1 MINASYATRFRDVSR
16 AVRTGISNGEYPYG
30 QPLASAQ
37 RNTALLPGG
46 EPVIMLTSNN
56 YLGLSVDADVVAAA
70 QRTVQDYGLST
81 CGARLHNG
89 TTVLH
94 REFEQQLAQWL
105 GFEDCVLFSSG
116 FLANVAPLSA
126 LGGPGVVFIT
136 DQLDHQSI
144 TDGCQQSGAD
154 LRIFPHND
162 MLKLEYILRRTQDHA
177 CRLVVVD
184 GVYSMDGDLAP
195 LHEIDEL
202 CRRYDA
208 LLMVDDAHG
217 IGVFGDTGRGS
228 CEHFGIQPDILMGT
242 LSKSFGSSGGF
253 ITASQ
258 EVCDYIR
265 HAAHGYIFNASPPP
279 VLIGGALAAL
289 DAIRT
294 RPELRRRLWANTIAF
309 RQGLLDEGFAIES
322 GSSPIVPI
330 PVGDDALAMQMT
342 HDLRARGVFLSVAA
356 FPAVPQ
362 GASRFRATVT
372 ALLEES
378 DIERAITVISATA
391 REKGIL

>member
-56 YLGLSVDADVVAAA
+56 YLGLSVDADIVAAA

-265 HAAHGYIFNASPPP
+265 HAAHG
-279 VLIGGALAAL
+279 
-289 DAIRT
+289 
-294 RPELRRRLWANTIAF
+294 
-309 RQGLLDEGFAIES
+309 
-322 GSSPIVPI
+322 
-330 PVGDDALAMQMT
+330 
-342 HDLRARGVFLSVAA
+342 
-356 FPAVPQ
+356 
-362 GASRFRATVT
+362 
-372 ALLEES
+372 
-378 DIERAITVISATA
+378 
-391 REKGIL
+391 